1 MTERWVTL
9 QPSFIKMAR
18 RTVLYLGILPLVML
32 GAYYMSYHSSSI
44 TAERYGLIYLP
55 ALPVALFGGLL
66 VVLARR
72 PPVRIIGGILAV
84 GVLLAATVI
93 TILYTIGYIPQE
105 CHIGESPMG
114 WYVHCHDSGY
124 FSQ

>member
-1 MTERWVTL
+1 MT
-9 QPSFIKMAR
+9 SFYAIKMAR
-18 RTVLYLGILPLVML
+18 RTVLYLGILLMMIFGP
-32 GAYYMSYHSSSI
+32 YYMVFHSSSI

-72 PPVRIIGGILAV
+72 PPVRIIGGILAA
-84 GVLLAATVI
+84 GVLLSATVI

-105 CHIGESPMG
+105 CHTGEAWMG
-114 WYVHCHDSGY
+114 WFVHCHDSGY
-124 FSQ
+124 EKHFWH